1 MKNRSYFSL
10 FLAITLIALPMM
22 TFATE
27 GHQRIV
33 WRQKSSASTGLYTT
47 RNYFVTQGVS
57 LGAGAVYYFGDV
69 DNEGLAFH
77 GGFNVENLSLGGGLQ
92 FSYQMPIGNH
102 CNIKFGL
109 MGGTLRGN
117 NEAKFKSL
125 PEPRDDY
132 RRFNAIIVQPA
143 VGVQYYPFTNA
154 GFYLYG
160 GLTITGSI
168 ITDYQFWYMKRV
180 EGGKERTLLQGK
192 TYGILPMVQLGL
204 GYSWRLSDSWLLS
217 LEVMLQEGLI
227 DTYYMNLDAFPL
239 APGQNSDGVKLG
251 NDFGKWVDK
260 NGKEHIHWN
269 DGWFQV
275 GLTITYRWSNC
286 EYCRTIDNY
295 GNVRKGRR

>member
-47 RNYFVTQGVS
+47 RNYFVTQGIS
-57 LGAGAVYYFGDV
+57 LGASAVYYFGDV

>member
-180 EGGKERTLLQGK
+180 EGGKERALLQGK